1 MRIVG
6 PDKTYIDYLQGAWS
20 SQQVEFLTVE
30 LSACSRS
37 ANLASKM
44 FRAGDTIAAE
54 RTTADAE
61 KCYAMIFRFLSDPK
75 DSRHLTTK
83 SIQEFTVKME
93 VLRSTLDGL
102 QRLRKLKNGI

>member
-1 MRIVG
+1 MSDLSATVQSAF
-6 PDKTYIDYLQGAWS
+6 DH
-20 SQQVEFLTVE
+20 QQVEFLTVE
-30 LSACSRS
+30 LSTGSRS

-44 FRAGDTIAAE
+44 YRAGNTVAAE

-61 KCYAMIFRFLSDPK
+61 KCYAMVFRFLSDPK

-93 VLRSTLDGL
+93 VLRTTLDGL
-102 QRLRKLKNGI
+102 QRLKK

>member
-1 MRIVG
+1 LGKEQKMSDLSTTVQSAF
-6 PDKTYIDYLQGAWS
+6 DYQQG
-20 SQQVEFLTVE
+20 EFLNVE
-30 LSACSRS
+30 LSTCSRS

-44 FRAGDTIAAE
+44 YRAGNTVAAE

-61 KCYAMIFRFLSDPK
+61 KCYAMAFRFLSDPK

-93 VLRSTLDGL
+93 ALRTTLDGL
-102 QRLRKLKNGI
+102 QRLRK